1 MTDWL
6 LRYEF
11 WLIAALVLVAVD
23 VLLGLD
29 FFLLAFG
36 IGAAVTGGSLF
47 FKDTLPLPYTGNWDT
62 LLTFFAIFSLLI
74 LVPMR
79 RLLQKASSGD
89 EGGDINRY

>member
-11 WLIAALVLVAVD
+11 WLIAALVLVAID

-36 IGAAVTGGSLF
+36 IGSAVTGASLLF
-47 FKDTLPLPYTGNWDT
+47 QDDLPLPYTENWEA
-62 LLTFFAIFSLLI
+62 LLTFFAILSLLI

-79 RLLQKASSGD
+79 RLLQKAGD
-89 EGGDINRY
+89 SHSETDINKY

>member
-36 IGAAVTGGSLF
+36 IGAAVTGGALF
-47 FKDTLPLPYTGNWDT
+47 FKDALPLPYTGNWEA

>member
-1 MTDWL
+1 MTEWL

-11 WLIAALVLVAVD
+11 WLIAALVLVALD

-29 FFLLAFG
+29 FFLLTFG
-36 IGAAVTGGSLF
+36 IGAAMTGGSLF
-47 FKDTLPLPYTGNWDT
+47 YKDALPLPYTGSWEA

-79 RLLQKASSGD
+79 RFFQKAGSGED
-89 EGGDINRY
+89 GSDINRY

>member
-11 WLIAALVLVAVD
+11 WLIVALLLVAID

-47 FKDTLPLPYTGNWDT
+47 FKDALPLPYTGNWEA
-62 LLTFFAIFSLLI
+62 LLTFFAIFSLVI
-74 LVPMR
+74 LVPLR
-79 RLLQKASSGD
+79 RLLQRASSDD
-89 EGGDINRY
+89 ESSDINRY

>member
-11 WLIAALVLVAVD
+11 WLIAALLLVAID

-36 IGAAVTGGSLF
+36 VGAAATGGSLF
-47 FKDTLPLPYTGNWDT
+47 FKDALPLPYTGNWEA
-62 LLTFFAIFSLLI
+62 LLTFFAIFSLVI

>member
-11 WLIAALVLVAVD
+11 WLIAALVLVAID
-23 VLLGLD
+23 VLLVLD

-36 IGAAVTGGSLF
+36 IGSAVTGASLLF
-47 FKDTLPLPYTGNWDT
+47 QDDLPLPYTGNWEA
-62 LLTFFAIFSLLI
+62 LLTFFAILSLLI

-79 RLLQKASSGD
+79 RLLQKAGD
-89 EGGDINRY
+89 SHSETDINKY